1 MPIWILLLWPA
12 LAQDSLGSRGAYLAA
27 ARAYIAQGNLAK
39 AAESLDLVLDADPDA
54 GSEPYL
60 TLIDCRLRLDQ
71 KEKAL
76 EAAERGV
83 KRYPAS
89 GPLLKAAGALILQ
102 ERTSSERAGE
112 LLERATKAMPQDPG
126 AHYAYGLWALMN
138 HREEIAIA
146 AESRA
151 LALSPADDFMK
162 VQAQTFIGLG
172 EDALKRPQRA
182 EAAFRAALAENR
194 KLPNPNP
201 SAALEFAM
209 FLTRQSRQ
217 GEAQKLLDEILKFAP
232 GFGPAHLERAKYL
245 SAQGD
250 LESALAEAKIALDQ
264 AGSDPKSLRAA
275 HAFLARTCFALGR
288 MDEAE
293 VHQSWIE
300 SH

>member
-1 MPIWILLLWPA
+1 MPIWILVLWPA
-12 LAQDSLGSRGAYLAA
+12 FAQDSLGSLDANLQA

-39 AAESLDLVLDADPDA
+39 AAESLDRALDANPDP

-60 TLIDCRLRLDQ
+60 TLMDCRLKLGQ
-71 KEKAL
+71 KDKAL
-76 EAAERGV
+76 DAAERGV

-89 GPLLKAAGALILQ
+89 GPLLKAAGAMILQ
-102 ERTSSERAGE
+102 ENSSSERAGE

-138 HREEIAIA
+138 HHEEIAIA
-146 AESRA
+146 AETRA
-151 LALSPADDFMK
+151 LALSPADDLK

-172 EDALKRPQRA
+172 EDALKRPQLA
-182 EAAFRAALAENR
+182 EAAFRAALAANR

-217 GEAQKLLDEILKFAP
+217 GEAQKVLEEILKFAP

-245 SAQGD
+245 FAQGN
-250 LESALAEAKIALDQ
+250 LESALAEGKIALDQ
-264 AGSDPKSLRAA
+264 AGTDPKSLRAA
-275 HAFLARTCFALGR
+275 HAFLARTFFALGR
-288 MDEAE
+288 TDEAQ

>member
-1 MPIWILLLWPA
+1 MAIWILLLWPA
-12 LAQDSLGSRGAYLAA
+12 LAQHSVDSRDANLQA
-27 ARAYIAQGNLAK
+27 ARAYIAQGNFAK
-39 AAESLDLVLDADPDA
+39 AAETLDLALAANPDA

-60 TLIDCRLRLDQ
+60 TLMDCRLKLDQ
-71 KEKAL
+71 QEKAL
-76 EAAERGV
+76 EVAERGV
-83 KRYPAS
+83 KRYPSS
-89 GPLLKAAGALILQ
+89 GPLLKAVGAMILQ
-102 ERTSSERAGE
+102 ENSSSDRAGE

-138 HREEIAIA
+138 HHEEIASV
-146 AESRA
+146 AERSA
-151 LALSPADDFMK
+151 LALAPADDLK
-162 VQAQTFIGLG
+162 VQALTFIGLG

-182 EAAFRAALAENR
+182 EAAFRDALAANR
-194 KLPNPNP
+194 KLPHPNP
-201 SAALEFAM
+201 SALLEFAM

-250 LESALAEAKIALDQ
+250 LEPALAEAKIALDQ
-264 AGSDPKSLRAA
+264 AGTDPKSLRAA
-275 HAFLARTCFALGR
+275 HAFLAKTCFALGR

-293 VHQSWIE
+293 MHQRWIE